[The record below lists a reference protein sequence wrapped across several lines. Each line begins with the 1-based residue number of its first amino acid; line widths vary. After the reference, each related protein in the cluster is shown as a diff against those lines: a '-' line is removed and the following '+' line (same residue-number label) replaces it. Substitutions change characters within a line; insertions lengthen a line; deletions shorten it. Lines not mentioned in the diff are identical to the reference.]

1 MKILLII
8 LILITFSYL
17 FYLFYKRKQVL
28 QLIDQQNKSNFQ
40 EGMTDKEIS
49 DMRERDTSNALTIIN
64 KKIIK
69 IPTSIQDV
77 EKSKSYT
84 NLHLHNLCI
93 KGTYNSGYSGSGSTS
108 HGYISLEMVK
118 YMLYRGCRYLDFQIF
133 YMKDDKENQDIYVGY
148 SNNLD
153 DSKPLQVNLVN
164 IKFNEILETVIKY
177 GLQNSS
183 DAKKLDLKYL
193 VPNINDPIFIQLRI
207 HPKSSDKQLIMSKIE
222 ETVNNISGKSYNG
235 DFFSKVEINKE
246 TYLKDI
252 MKKIIFVFEYDFEIY
267 NRDKTFYNNFM
278 NKYSIIYLNNG
289 YFRKKMYSD
298 VDRNSNRIIPSK
310 IINMPDAEGNI
321 QPMIYADEVKVVCA
335 DNKGVELRNVD
346 IFSSIV
352 DYNNNIN
359 LIQYYVNDT
368 SSLQLIQN
376 NENMFDSFGFS
387 FIPMYNAMLY
397 IDSIK
402 K

>member
-108 HGYISLEMVK
+108 NGYISLEMVK

-267 NRDKTFYNNFM
+267 NQDKTFYNNFM

-321 QPMIYADEVKVVCA
+321 QHMIYADEVKVVCA
-335 DNKGVELRNVD
+335 DNKGVELRNLD